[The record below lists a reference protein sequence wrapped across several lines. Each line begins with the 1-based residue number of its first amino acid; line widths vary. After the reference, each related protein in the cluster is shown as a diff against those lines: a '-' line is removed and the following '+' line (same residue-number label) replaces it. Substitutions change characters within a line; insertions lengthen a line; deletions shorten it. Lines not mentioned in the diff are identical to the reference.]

1 MKKIIS
7 NQLKK
12 ITLVASVLV
21 FLAIGVQAQRTAIV
35 DITAVLENLDEYKKA
50 QSSLDKTAAKWKQ
63 DIAQEYDKIKGL
75 YNKYQAESV
84 LMSDDMRSQKEQ
96 EIVDAEKR
104 VREMQKSK
112 FGPDGALFK
121 KRQELV
127 QPIQNK
133 VYNAIAEY
141 ADEKG
146 YDFIFDK
153 SSSTGIIFSNPKF
166 DKTEDIKSKLG
177 VK

>member
-12 ITLVASVLV
+12 ITLVASLLV

>member
-7 NQLKK
+7 SQFKK
-12 ITLVASVLV
+12 FTLLATLM
-21 FLAIGVQAQRTAIV
+21 FLLSLGINAQRTAIV
-35 DITAVLENLDEYKKA
+35 DIDAVLENLDDYKKA
-50 QSSLDKTAAKWKQ
+50 QKSLDKTAAKWKQ
-63 DIAQEYDKIKGL
+63 EIAQEYDKIKGL

-84 LMSDDMRSQKEQ
+84 LMSDDMRTQKEQ
-96 EIVDAEKR
+96 EIVAAEKK

-146 YDFIFDK
+146 FDFIFDK

-177 VK
+177 L

>member
-12 ITLVASVLV
+12 ITLVASLLV
-21 FLAIGVQAQRTAIV
+21 FLAIGVQGQRTAIV

-133 VYNAIAEY
+133 VYNVIAEY